1 MFSMKKILLI
11 VLFAYGFNALA
22 QKPAMTHESM
32 WLLKKIGTPALSPSG
47 KWVIYSRTETSY
59 NLDEQSTDLWLAA
72 ADGSTEPRKITN
84 SKGGEDNYFW
94 HPTLHQVF
102 FAAKREGDEVAQLYR
117 LNLDLGGE
125 AQRMTNISTGVLT
138 PKISSDGSKIAFTS
152 RVFATAFTDSLS
164 KKMAEEKKKIKTK
177 ARVYTSFPIRYWDSW
192 LDDKQSHVYVM
203 DLTAAKPAPKNIF
216 SQVRLVESKGFQLG
230 SFSFSPDNAQIVF
243 TATTEYNTGAF
254 QSATSHLYSVSI
266 AGGAEKLLSTDA
278 MNYSQVQFSED
289 GKYLIATGH
298 TNGTK
303 IYYVDHMYRFA
314 WPSMENRTELAV
326 GLDRPINDWEVSGNS
341 IFASIEDQGVDRVVQ
356 ISIASGEVKPTLGG
370 ESGSIT
376 GLSVAGEAM
385 AYTYQHIAAPSEV
398 FVWNAGK
405 SIAISKANDAALSTM
420 DIPKSEVFWTKS
432 SRGKMI
438 RSIILR
444 PAGFDASKKYPLFVL
459 MHGGPA
465 ISFKDAFNFRW
476 NPYVLS
482 STDYVIVMTD
492 YTGSVGYGEK
502 FAQDIQFDPFKGPG
516 NEILEAAADAI
527 KRYSFIDASRQAAGG
542 ASYGGHLANWMQAT
556 TSHFKCL
563 VAHAGLV
570 NSEVQWGT
578 SDVIWGREL
587 MNGGAPWVPT
597 KTWKEQ
603 NPMRFAANFKTPMLM
618 TVGENDFRVPI
629 NNTLENWSIHQRLQV
644 PSKLIVFPGENHW
657 ILNPDNSKF
666 HYQEVRNWLG
676 MYLK

>member
-1 MFSMKKILLI
+1 MKKILLF
-11 VLFAYGFNALA
+11 VLLVLGHASFA
-22 QKPAMTHESM
+22 QKTAMTHESM
-32 WLLKKIGTPALSPSG
+32 WLLKKIGAPALSPSG

-59 NLDEQSTDLWLAA
+59 NPEEQSTDLWLAA
-72 ADGSTEPRKITN
+72 ADGSKTPRKITN

-94 HPTLHQVF
+94 HPTANQIF
-102 FAAKREGDEVAQLYR
+102 FTAKREGDEVAQLYR

-152 RVFATAFTDSLS
+152 RVYASAFTDSLS

-177 ARVYTSFPIRYWDSW
+177 ARVYTSFPVRYWDSW
-192 LDDKQSHVYVM
+192 LDEKQSHVYVM
-203 DLTAAKPAPKNIF
+203 DLKAEKPTPQNIF
-216 SQVRLVESKGFQLG
+216 SQVSLVKSAGFQLG
-230 SFSFSPDNAQIVF
+230 SFTFSPDASQIIF
-243 TATTEYNTGAF
+243 TATTEYNTTAY
-254 QSATSHLYSVSI
+254 QSANSHLYSVNIS
-266 AGGAEKLLSTDA
+266 GGTEKRLSPDATD
-278 MNYSQVQFSED
+278 YSQAQFSED

-298 TNGTK
+298 LNGNK
-303 IYYVDHMYRFA
+303 IYYLDHVYRFD
-314 WPSMENRTELAV
+314 WPTMDARVELAT

-341 IFASIEDQGVDRVVQ
+341 IFASIEDKGVDRAIQ
-356 ISIASGEVKPTLGG
+356 ISIEKGG
-370 ESGSIT
+370 FAYVFGGDAGSIT
-376 GLSVAGEAM
+376 GLSVSGNAI
-385 AYTYQHIAAPSEV
+385 AYNYQTIAAPAEV
-398 FVWNAGK
+398 FVWDAGK
-405 SIAISKANDAALSTM
+405 SIAISQANDDVLENM
-420 DIPKSEVFWTKS
+420 DLPKSEVFWTKS

-438 RSIILR
+438 RSVLLR

-476 NPYVLS
+476 NPYVLG
-482 STDYVIVMTD
+482 STKYVIVMTD

-502 FAQDIQFDPFKGPG
+502 FAQDIQLDPFKGPG

-542 ASYGGHLANWMQAT
+542 ASYGGHLANWMQAS

-570 NSEVQWGT
+570 NSEAQWGT

-603 NPMRFAANFKTPMLM
+603 NPMRFAANFKTPMLL

-629 NNTLENWSIHQRLQV
+629 NNTLENWSIHQRLQI

-657 ILNPDNSKF
+657 ILSPDNSKF
-666 HYQEVRNWLG
+666 HYQEIGNWLAN
-676 MYLK
+676 YLK

>member
-1 MFSMKKILLI
+1 MFSMKKLLLF
-11 VLFAYGFNALA
+11 VLLVLGQSTFA

-59 NLDEQSTDLWLAA
+59 NPDEQTTDLWLAA
-72 ADGSTEPRKITN
+72 ADGSSEPRKITN

-94 HPTLHQVF
+94 HPSANQIF
-102 FAAKREGDEVAQLYR
+102 FTAKREGDEVAQLYR

-125 AQRMTNISTGVLT
+125 AQRITNISTGVLT

-152 RVFATAFTDSLS
+152 RVYATAFTDSLS
-164 KKMAEEKKKIKTK
+164 KKIAEEKKKVKTK
-177 ARVYTSFPIRYWDSW
+177 ARVYTSFPVRYWDSW
-192 LDDKQSHVYVM
+192 LDEKQSHVYVM
-203 DLTAAKPAPKNIF
+203 DLKAEKPTPQNIF
-216 SQVRLVESKGFQLG
+216 SQVSLVNSAGFQLG
-230 SFSFSPDNAQIVF
+230 SFTFSPDASQIIF
-243 TATTEYNTGAF
+243 TATTEYNTTAY
-254 QSATSHLYSVSI
+254 QSANSHLYAVNIS
-266 AGGAEKLLSTDA
+266 GGAENRLSPDATD
-278 MNYSQVQFSED
+278 YSQVQFSED
-289 GKYLIATGH
+289 GKHLIATGH
-298 TNGTK
+298 LNGNK
-303 IYYVDHMYRFA
+303 IYYLDHIYRFT
-314 WPSMENRTELAV
+314 WPSMGERTELAS
-326 GLDRPINDWEVSGNS
+326 GLDRPINDWEVSGSS
-341 IFASIEDQGVDRVVQ
+341 IIASIEDQGVDRAIQ
-356 ISIASGEVKPTLGG
+356 ISIEKGG
-370 ESGSIT
+370 FTDVFGGDAGSIT
-376 GLSVAGEAM
+376 GLSVSGNAI
-385 AYTYQHIAAPSEV
+385 AYNYQTIAAPAEV

-405 SIAISKANDAALSTM
+405 SIAISQANDAALAKM
-420 DIPKSEVFWTKS
+420 DLPKSEVYWTKS

-438 RSIILR
+438 RSVILR
-444 PAGFDASKKYPLFVL
+444 PAGFDPSKKYPLFVL

-476 NPYVLS
+476 NPYVLGS
-482 STDYVIVMTD
+482 SKYVIVMTD

-502 FAQDIQFDPFKGPG
+502 FAQDIQLDPFKGPG
-516 NEILEAAADAI
+516 NEILEAAVDAI
-527 KRYSFIDASRQAAGG
+527 MRYSFIDASRQAAGG
-542 ASYGGHLANWMQAT
+542 ASYGGHLANWMQAS

-570 NSEVQWGT
+570 NSEAQWGT

-603 NPMRFAANFKTPMLM
+603 NPMRFAANFKTPMLL

-629 NNTLENWSIHQRLQV
+629 NNTLENWSIHQRLQI

-666 HYQEVRNWLG
+666 HYQEVGNWLAT
-676 MYLK
+676 YLK